1 MIRFPKNYAF
11 FLAKVVQSRFFWQ
24 VKQSVSMLLS
34 SRLLLSLVKKR
45 PTAKNALSALTLVG
59 GTALRVLNKYV
70 LLIIRSNA
78 SSDFLAMDRHQLP
91 L

>member
-1 MIRFPKNYAF
+1 
-11 FLAKVVQSRFFWQ
+11 
-24 VKQSVSMLLS
+24 MLLS

-45 PTAKNALSALTLVG
+45 PTAKNALSGLTLVG
-59 GTALRVLNKYV
+59 GIALRALNKYV

-78 SSDFLAMDRHQLP
+78 FTDFLAMDRHQLP